1 VVNGR
6 IEVREAEIPPE
17 VKALAEE
24 KRRILIGAL
33 ADVDDVIA
41 DRFLMEEEPTVEELQ
56 VLPIPFDLMVG
67 CNPSGYSSTQ
77 ILACIDG
84 IRPR

>member
-1 VVNGR
+1 MSIRGETDCR

-24 KRRILIGAL
+24 KRRVLIGTL

-41 DRFLMEEEPTVEELQ
+41 DRFLMEEEPTVAELQ
-56 VLPIPFDLMVG
+56 VYPQMTIV
-67 CNPSGYSSTQ
+67 
-77 ILACIDG
+77 
-84 IRPR
+84 